1 MCRGIDHQELARS
14 ARRSEDQRLIL
25 STEYPAGLRAS
36 GNGCQVA
43 QALPIHDL
51 NGAGCRIGDEHA
63 TTLEVHVPVIEVSLR
78 MWRQVNI
85 LAQDQCACHRHAP
98 SLRARL

>member
-1 MCRGIDHQELARS
+1 MCRGIDHQELACS

-25 STEYPAGLRAS
+25 STEDPAGLQAS

-43 QALPIHDL
+43 QALPIDDL

-78 MWRQVNI
+78 VKWEVDV
-85 LAQDQCACHRHAP
+85 LAQNQLVCHRC
-98 SLRARL
+98 SLSC